1 MEMTLE
7 QLTILTPALRL
18 ISGFEMAAYR
28 EALLQSLEDGSVSS
42 EESQIIA
49 HEYNK
54 TLEFYSMSFKPVIQ

>member
-7 QLTILTPALRL
+7 QLTIFTPALRL
-18 ISGFEMAAYR
+18 IGGFEMAAYR
-28 EALLQSLEDGSVSS
+28 EALLQSLEDDSVSS

>member
-7 QLTILTPALRL
+7 QMTIFTPALRL
-18 ISGFEMAAYR
+18 ISGLEMAAYR
-28 EALLQSLEDGSVSS
+28 EALLQSLEDDNVSS

>member
-18 ISGFEMAAYR
+18 ISGLEMAAYR
-28 EALLQSLEDGSVSS
+28 EALLQSLEGDNMMT
-42 EESQIIA
+42 EESKIIA
-49 HEYNK
+49 HEYDK